1 MHPMSENTVN
11 LPEPKTE
18 KRKKTAR
25 VSRRVAVFGT
35 FVLIFAIIGI
45 IATVIM
51 ATRETI
57 NIVDN
62 KSQKDAMKRAVF
74 PLVLLDP
81 PPFDSIDKLDSRTIL
96 SAAMWDFIIYEDK
109 GRYQKDDLNN
119 LTVPA
124 VDIETHIVNMFG
136 KEAPIEHQELSDSEL
151 QILYDAE
158 NNVYSIPSA
167 ASMVTYVPKIEK
179 ITRKGDIY
187 TVTVGYLPSGPVWG
201 GDITGQKYEPEPDK
215 YLKYIL
221 KKTGKDSYIITAVQE
236 MPRENQDKSSLP
248 SESEQAVSS
257 EPASSQITSV
267 ISDTSSDAVP
277 ASSGSD
283 SK

>member
-1 MHPMSENTVN
+1 MSENTVTV
-11 LPEPKTE
+11 PESKHE
-18 KRKKTAR
+18 KVKKPAR

-35 FVLIFAIIGI
+35 FILVFAIIGV
-45 IATVIM
+45 IATIM
-51 ATRETI
+51 AATKTTI
-57 NIVDN
+57 NIIDN
-62 KSQKDAMKRAVF
+62 KGQKDAIKKEVF

-81 PPFDSIDKLDSRTIL
+81 PPFESIDKLEARIVL

-109 GRYQKDDLNN
+109 SRYQKDDLNN

-136 KEAPIEHQELSDSEL
+136 QEAPVEHQELSDSEL

-158 NNVYSIPSA
+158 NMVYSIPSA
-167 ASMVTYVPKIEK
+167 ASMVTYVPKIDQ
-179 ITRKGDIY
+179 ISRKGDIY

-201 GDITGQKYEPEPDK
+201 GDIAGQKYEPEPEK

-236 MPRENQDKSSLP
+236 MPREQQE
-248 SESEQAVSS
+248 ESELPLDSAPVSVSDVSDIMTSSATSQTSAPAASSSSAVS
-257 EPASSQITSV
+257 E
-267 ISDTSSDAVP
+267 
-277 ASSGSD
+277 
-283 SK
+283 